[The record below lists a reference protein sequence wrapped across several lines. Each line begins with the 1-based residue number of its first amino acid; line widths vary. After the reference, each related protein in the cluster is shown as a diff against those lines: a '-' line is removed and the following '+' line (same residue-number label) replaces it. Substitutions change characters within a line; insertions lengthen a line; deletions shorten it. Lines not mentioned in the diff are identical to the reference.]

1 MFVKNCLPV
10 AVMLGMIG
18 LSGCQTTKMQEY
30 NPFAGVRDTFEGKY
44 IDHVQ
49 KNPPEPG
56 RGQDSLTQTITDF
69 LDSEDEESVKKMGQ
83 PDGVTI
89 ARLLRNGIV
98 RIPRLENRLNDLA
111 GYMIEQWPGDK
122 PEVIVYLEP
131 SDEINARAEPD
142 GTIFIP
148 LRILYEM
155 EEQLETGASTV
166 KLEDAIA
173 ALLAHEVSH
182 ILLRHHDDDHF
193 KNVQKRAYG
202 VVSTS
207 INMASSLDKLRQQI
221 GSGQESE
228 QEKLLRMAM
237 INYLSDWATNDILV
251 TNWSREAEDEA
262 DLLAADLMHKAGYD
276 VNAFEI
282 LFNTLRA
289 VENAK
294 FEKHEKARKKY
305 GEAIEKAFHDGSFQ
319 EMTQGGLKAIYED
332 MKFEWNRNIAS
343 THEDA
348 AGRWHK
354 VSGYYIQTY
363 EIPGLEKN
371 EVKLAGKPIGE
382 VLALKSSRRV
392 YESHK
397 AAQDAVVYAGEG
409 KTKEAD
415 KSVRQALVRG
425 GTHDPF
431 IRLNLFKARRE
442 QGKVA
447 KALANLDYIL
457 EKFNAE
463 TKPTLE
469 FYSEALM
476 AYLARQKVDSAE
488 KIMTMA
494 LDDFGDLDYLLPMQ
508 LKLARIKEENGKA
521 MALMT
526 RCNLT
531 GENDLIDAC
540 KEDAQKQS
548 PQENIISNFLK

>member
-1 MFVKNCLPV
+1 MFIKHGLPV
-10 AVMLGMIG
+10 AMMLGIIG

-56 RGQDSLTQTITDF
+56 RGQASLTQTFTDF
-69 LDSEDEESVKKMGQ
+69 LDREDDETVKNMGQ

-98 RIPRLENRLNDLA
+98 KIPRLENRLNDLA
-111 GYMIEQWPGDK
+111 DYVVEQWPGDK
-122 PEVIVYLEP
+122 PEVTVYLEP

-155 EEQLETGASTV
+155 EEQLDTGASTV
-166 KLEDAIA
+166 KLEDAVT

-182 ILLRHHDDDHF
+182 ILLRHHDGDHF

-207 INMASSLDKLRQQI
+207 INMAASLDKLRQQI

-228 QEKLLRMAM
+228 QEKLLRMAV
-237 INYLSDWATNDILV
+237 INYLSDWAANDILA

-289 VENAK
+289 VEKGK

-305 GEAIEKAFHDGSFQ
+305 GEAIEQAFHDGSFQ
-319 EMTQGGLKAIYED
+319 DMTQGGIKAIYED
-332 MKFEWNRNIAS
+332 MKFEWNRNVAS
-343 THEDA
+343 THGGA
-348 AGRWHK
+348 TGRWHE

-363 EIPGLEKN
+363 ELPGLEKN
-371 EVKLAGKPIGE
+371 EVKLAGKPVGE
-382 VLALKSSRRV
+382 ILALKSSRRV

-415 KSVRQALVRG
+415 KSVRQALARG

-442 QGKVA
+442 QGKPG

-457 EKFNAE
+457 NKFNAQ
-463 TKPTLE
+463 TKPTFE
-469 FYSEALM
+469 FYSEAVNT
-476 AYLARQKVDSAE
+476 YLSRQKIDSAE
-488 KIMTMA
+488 KMMTMA
-494 LDDFGDLDYLLPMQ
+494 MDDFGDLDYLLPMQ
-508 LKLARIKEENGKA
+508 LKLARSKEEKGKVL
-521 MALMT
+521 ALMT

-531 GENDLIDAC
+531 GENKLIKAC
-540 KEDAQKQS
+540 REGEPKQTS
-548 PQENIISNFLK
+548 EKNVLSNFLK